1 MYSTLRW
8 WVVAMML
15 CWQSGGCVDNLAGDT
30 DPGKWVTVVALVDVS
45 IQASP
50 RTQCLAA
57 PGLLRGT
64 WSRGQAASHVST
76 TWSEC

>member
-1 MYSTLRW
+1 
-8 WVVAMML
+8 MML
-15 CWQSGGCVDNLAGDT
+15 CWQSVGCVDNLAGDT

-57 PGLLRGT
+57 PGLLGHVAT
-64 WSRGQAASHVST
+64 WLGSITRVT
-76 TWSEC
+76 NMV